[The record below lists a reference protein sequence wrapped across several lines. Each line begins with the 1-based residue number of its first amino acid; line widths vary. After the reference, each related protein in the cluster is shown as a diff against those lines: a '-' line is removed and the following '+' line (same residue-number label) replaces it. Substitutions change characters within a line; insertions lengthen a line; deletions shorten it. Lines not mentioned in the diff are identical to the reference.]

1 MFHDS
6 NLSTQDPVATREPSV
21 AQLVTGIV
29 DDAQEL
35 MRQQI
40 ALFKHELRKDLKEA
54 KRVSISFAVSCL
66 LGGTAVLLLSFMLV
80 YLVNW
85 LWPAVPAWVGFGI
98 IGALYAVICISLF
111 FFAKE
116 KLEDMAPLSD
126 EALNAT
132 KENLQWTRKP
142 N

>member
-1 MFHDS
+1 MYDS
-6 NLSTQDPVATREPSV
+6 NVSTQDPVASTRDASV

-29 DDAQEL
+29 GDAQEL

-40 ALFKHELRKDLKEA
+40 TLFKHELRKDLKEA
-54 KRVSISFAVSCL
+54 KQVSISFAVSCL
-66 LGGTAVLLLSFMLV
+66 LGGISVLLLSFMLA

-85 LWPAVPAWVGFGI
+85 LWPAMPVWVGFGI

-116 KLEDMAPLSD
+116 KLQDMAPMSD